1 MFTLASSFNQNLCA
15 WKDKFPYG
23 FETSEAIFDDT
34 ACTYTDRP
42 RRSNEFGG
50 PFCASD
56 CSPTESPTLK
66 PTTLAPTPPPT
77 AVVTTVPQPAVPQPT
92 YEPSASGF
100 ITWVE
105 PSPDD
110 TEPANAPDYVLPG
123 SSSGGGDAA
132 SDFDKIYG
140 GNAAF
145 MSSSSILVTLVM
157 GVWTLAWLF

>member
-1 MFTLASSFNQNLCA
+1 MGMFTLASSFNQNLCA

-42 RRSNEFGG
+42 RQSNEFGG

-77 AVVTTVPQPAVPQPT
+77 AVVTTVPQPVPQPT
-92 YEPSASGF
+92 NEPSASGF

-105 PSPDD
+105 PETNDSPVI
-110 TEPANAPDYVLPG
+110 PPDYVLPG

-145 MSSSSILVTLVM
+145 MSSSSILATLVM
-157 GVWTLAWLF
+157 GVWTLALLC

>member
-1 MFTLASSFNQNLCA
+1 MGMFTLASSFNQNLCA
-15 WKDKFPYG
+15 WRDKFPYG

-42 RRSNEFGG
+42 RQSNEFGG

-77 AVVTTVPQPAVPQPT
+77 AVVTTVPQPT
-92 YEPSASGF
+92 NEPSASGF
-100 ITWVE
+100 VTWVE
-105 PSPDD
+105 NTDSPVSF
-110 TEPANAPDYVLPG
+110 PGNVLAG

-132 SDFDKIYG
+132 SEFDKIYG

-145 MSSSSILVTLVM
+145 MSSSSILATLVM
-157 GVWTLAWLF
+157 GVWTLALLC